1 MQFCSIGSGSQG
13 NAFVVQDKG
22 TSLLID
28 CGFGLAETE
37 KRLDNQG
44 IKAEKITAILLTHEH
59 EDHIRGAFS
68 LANKFKIPIYLTHGT
83 YKMCSKKIKISFEI
97 EYQFIDGQK
106 PFQIKTIAVSPI
118 VVPHDAREPVQ
129 FKFETGVTSFAII
142 TDLGYGSKNLIASLI
157 GINSIV
163 IEANHDKEMLVKS
176 EYPESLKSRI
186 GGKYGHLSNQDAAK
200 ILKEID
206 GTRFKFIGAAHLSDK
221 NNKVDIVKQL
231 LAEAVGKDSSFI
243 NVIDQDKGFGWVT
256 V

>member
-1 MQFCSIGSGSQG
+1 M
-13 NAFVVQDKG
+13 
-22 TSLLID
+22 
-28 CGFGLAETE
+28 
-37 KRLDNQG
+37 
-44 IKAEKITAILLTHEH
+44 
-59 EDHIRGAFS
+59 
-68 LANKFKIPIYLTHGT
+68 
-83 YKMCSKKIKISFEI
+83 
-97 EYQFIDGQK
+97 
-106 PFQIKTIAVSPI
+106 
-118 VVPHDAREPVQ
+118 
-129 FKFETGVTSFAII
+129 
-142 TDLGYGSKNLIASLI
+142 
-157 GINSIV
+157 

-186 GGKYGHLSNQDAAK
+186 GGKYGHLSNQEAAK